1 VSSQESGTKP
11 LTFTFVP
18 SIGQLPTHFEVVDIS
33 KFLVTIPEE
42 PKDLSNQKIVNK
54 SDAVSDELVLKSGTK
69 QDCVSAVCTDST
81 RTAFQSLGC
90 NSSKG
95 EMQENDLFKAEFIL
109 ITDSGDEDEVAASNN
124 VHQPSNGYGP
134 ISAQLLTTSHV
145 SPTTGAGKPPGDGH
159 LPGAALSHSTTDPQ
173 KHQQYKIKTSYKAFA
188 AIPTNT
194 LLMEQKALE
203 EPTKPA
209 SVTEGTALDTHSEM
223 CSPAQLRQQTEE
235 LCAVIDQVLQDPL
248 TMVTHQYV
256 EWTYSPPLLLSL
268 MSTTLQRAVGRETRY
283 ANLNKSVP
291 IVTESQ
297 LTKPGVIRPVLMK
310 GKSAQQKEEP
320 YQPNPFKKYLEEISD
335 QNIEQVS
342 SSHSEGFC
350 SL

>member
-1 VSSQESGTKP
+1 VTSQESGTKP

-18 SIGQLPTHFEVVDIS
+18 SIGRLPTHFEVVDIS
-33 KFLVTIPEE
+33 KFLVTIPEDL
-42 PKDLSNQKIVNK
+42 KGLSNQNIVSK
-54 SDAVSDELVLKSGTK
+54 SDAVSDELVLTSGAK
-69 QDCVSAVCTDST
+69 QDCVSTVCTDST

-90 NSSKG
+90 NLSKG

-109 ITDSGDEDEVAASNN
+109 ITDSGDEDEVAAASNN
-124 VHQPSNGYGP
+124 VHQPSNGCGP
-134 ISAQLLTTSHV
+134 ISAHLLTTSHV
-145 SPTTGAGKPPGDGH
+145 SPVTGAGKPPGDGH
-159 LPGAALSHSTTDPQ
+159 LPGAALSHGTTDPQ
-173 KHQQYKIKTSYKAFA
+173 KHQYKIKTSYKAFA

-209 SVTEGTALDTHSEM
+209 GVTEGSALDTHSEM

-256 EWTYSPPLLLSL
+256 EWTYFSSFSF
-268 MSTTLQRAVGRETRY
+268 MSTTLQRAAGRETRY
-283 ANLNKSVP
+283 ASLYKSVP

-297 LTKPGVIRPVLMK
+297 LTKPGVIRPMLVK